1 MLVQRIPNKSRE
13 NEERVRRLFES
24 IRRRFQAHD
33 INSHTDIKRELMEAF
48 AMYFKS
54 AGKAHYEFEKL
65 DPDAP
70 RFASL
75 WNKIQETLADDF
87 DVAYKETQ
95 SLLRAALS
103 AFDYQQT
110 MTKGLDHKL
119 EKAVSA
125 LQDLQI
131 IREHTIEPVFVAG
144 DDFKD
149 ASRIDTRAPLSNP
162 MVELPSY
169 QEIVTLNRESS
180 ENILA
185 DGDTDIQVLPSSSS
199 QVELYEGRMFAIAGQ
214 AEPEGPEFRFASAAG
229 LDRLTIHENDGIDP
243 DLLDRYRNY
252 LVDKGSS
259 ALLPQDGMDAAKRQK
274 LQELEGFTKD
284 EWEWMST
291 RIHDVGEIFTLPP
304 QRARTFQLSTDEEVY
319 LYDSGATDEEKQAN
333 RQKMTDENPDSY
345 WQVEYVADAGE
356 RLLPW
361 VDADSN
367 TFPTTVSE
375 DALRAAAKTADAALG
390 MDFSVT
396 LVFDMKRARQIN
408 WINLSPQYFAKG
420 DVVEVKSIS
429 TSEEGADF
437 VLIEGWNQD
446 RYENTLTA
454 DVNEELSQ
462 EELSVTLS
470 PSKYSYRGQGVWT
483 FPPVRARYV
492 RVVIEQKVPEVVPY
506 NLVTLQ
512 IKETKSMTSKTK
524 NIVGKVKRKRYEKPT
539 YKELNLSYPES
550 LLLLDGTNTSTD
562 FVPTGEGDHAS
573 SHDRLGSNAWSGVNI
588 GKVVAD
594 PSAGVAFTVLSTLA
608 VFGLFGSVRG
618 VRRRFWEQTEVT
630 DQFTT
635 THWDRVRYAIG
646 VKEFGVYTH
655 SYSSASELI
664 SMPYFFPRPVK
675 KLHVRAD
682 QAVPEAFGPG
692 TWVEYY
698 VAFGGGDDW
707 QRVLPLQS
715 AETPTA
721 QLPKILN
728 INSTVEEMDRV
739 LTEGYLDVE
748 GSVKEMRTKIVL
760 RRPGDKPYLT
770 PVVHGYR
777 VIAFTR

>member
-1 MLVQRIPNKSRE
+1 MLVQRLPNKSRE
-13 NEERVRRLFES
+13 NEERVRRLFEG
-24 IRRRFQAHD
+24 IRRKFQSRD

-48 AMYFKS
+48 ATYFKS
-54 AGKAHYEFEKL
+54 AGKSHYEFEKL

-95 SLLRAALS
+95 SLLRAALA

-119 EKAVSA
+119 EKAVST

-169 QEIVTLNRESS
+169 QEIITLKRESS

-185 DGDTDIQVLPSSSS
+185 DGDVDIQVLPDDNS
-199 QVELYEGRMFAIAGQ
+199 QIELYEGRMFALAGQ
-214 AEPEGPEFRFASAAG
+214 AVPEGPEFRFLQAAG
-229 LDRLTIHENDGIDP
+229 LDRLTVHENDGVDP

-259 ALLPQDGMDAAKRQK
+259 ALLPQDGMDAAQRQS
-274 LQELEGFTKD
+274 LSELEGFTKE
-284 EWEWMST
+284 EWEWLST
-291 RIHDVGEIFTLPP
+291 RIHEVGEIFTLPP
-304 QRARTFQLSTDEEVY
+304 PRTRTFQLSTDDEVF
-319 LYDSGATDEEKQAN
+319 LYDSGATDEEKQSN
-333 RQKMTDENPDSY
+333 RHRMIDEDPDSY

-361 VDADSN
+361 VDVDSGS
-367 TFPTTVSE
+367 FPTTVSE
-375 DALRAAAKTADAALG
+375 DALRAAAKTADATLN
-390 MDFSVT
+390 MDFKVT

-408 WINLSPQYFAKG
+408 WINLNPQYFAKG
-420 DVVEVKSIS
+420 DIVEVKSIS
-429 TSEEGADF
+429 TSEEGSDF
-437 VLIEGWNQD
+437 ETIEGWD
-446 RYENTLTA
+446 EDKYENTLTA

-483 FPPVRARYV
+483 FPPKTARYV
-492 RVVIEQKVPEVVPY
+492 KVVIEQKVPEVVPY
-506 NLVTLQ
+506 NIVTLTV
-512 IKETKSMTSKTK
+512 KETKTTTSKKK
-524 NIVGKVKRKRYEKPT
+524 NMIGVVKRKRYEST
-539 YKELNLSYPES
+539 SYQDLVLSYPES
-550 LLLLDGTNTSTD
+550 LLILDGSNMSADFFSGGDTTTSTGGQSRAKK
-562 FVPTGEGDHAS
+562 VGVIAVEML
-573 SHDRLGSNAWSGVNI
+573 LG
-588 GKVVAD
+588 
-594 PSAGVAFTVLSTLA
+594 AFN
-608 VFGLFGSVRG
+608 GLIRYGYKTTQRK
-618 VRRRFWEQTEVT
+618 RFEQIEVT
-630 DQFTT
+630 DEFTT
-635 THWDRVRYAIG
+635 TQWNRVRYAVG
-646 VKEFGVYTH
+646 VKELGIFTH
-655 SYSSASELI
+655 SYASASESI
-664 SMPYFFPRPVK
+664 SMPYFFPRPIK

-682 QAVPEAFGPG
+682 QAVPEEFGVG

-698 VAFGGGDDW
+698 VAFGGGSNW
-707 QRVLPLQS
+707 QRVLPLHS
-715 AETPTA
+715 GEVPTTE
-721 QLPKILN
+721 LPKILN
-728 INSTVEEMDRV
+728 INSTVEPNDRV
-739 LTEGYLDVE
+739 LTEGYIDVE
-748 GSVKEMRTKIVL
+748 GSVKEMRTKIII
-760 RRPGDKPYLT
+760 RRPDDKPYLT

>member
-1 MLVQRIPNKSRE
+1 MLVQRLPNKSRE
-13 NEERVRRLFES
+13 NEERVRRLFEQ
-24 IRRRFQAHD
+24 IRRRFQSHD
-33 INSHTDIKRELMEAF
+33 VNSHTDIKRELMEAF
-48 AMYFKS
+48 ASYFKN
-54 AGKAHYEFEKL
+54 AGKAHYEYKKL
-65 DPDAP
+65 DPNAP

-75 WNKIQETLADDF
+75 WNRIQETLADDF

-95 SLLRAALS
+95 SLLRAALA

-119 EKAVSA
+119 EKAVSS

-149 ASRIDTRAPLSNP
+149 SSRIDTNAPLSNP

-169 QEIVTLNRESS
+169 QEIITLNRESS

-185 DGDTDIQVLPSSSS
+185 QEDVDIQVLPTGNS
-199 QVELYEGRMFAIAGQ
+199 QIELYEGRMFALAGQ
-214 AEPEGPEFRFASAAG
+214 AEPEAPEFRFKQASG
-229 LDRLTIHENDGIDP
+229 LDRLTIHPSGSIDP
-243 DLLDRYRNY
+243 NLLDRYRNY

-259 ALLPQDGMDAAKRQK
+259 ALLPQDGMDAAKRQS

-291 RIHDVGEIFTLPP
+291 RIHDVGEIFTIPP
-304 QRARTFQLSTDEEVY
+304 RRTRTFQLSTDEEIY
-319 LYDSGATDEEKQAN
+319 LYDSGGTDEEKQSL
-333 RQKMTDENPDSY
+333 RRRMTDENPDSY
-345 WQVEYVADAGE
+345 WQVEYVANAGE

-361 VDADSN
+361 VDADSGS
-367 TFPTTVSE
+367 FPTTISE
-375 DALRAAAKTADAALG
+375 DAMRAAAKTADAQLG
-390 MDFSVT
+390 MDFSIT
-396 LVFDMKRARQIN
+396 LVFDMKRPRQIN

-429 TSEEGADF
+429 TSEEGDEF
-437 VLIEGWNQD
+437 VPIEGWSQD
-446 RYENTLTA
+446 KYENTLTA

-492 RVVIEQKVPEVVPY
+492 RIVIEQKQPELVPY

-512 IKETKSMTSKTK
+512 IKETKTTTSKKK
-524 NIVGKVKRKRYEKPT
+524 NIVGVVKRKRYESTT
-539 YKELNLSYPES
+539 YQELNLSYPES
-550 LLLLDGTNTSTD
+550 LLILDGSNMSAD
-562 FVPTGEGDHAS
+562 YIGGGSESEGESLDAS
-573 SHDRLGSNAWSGVNI
+573 SKFLWT
-588 GKVVAD
+588 VA
-594 PSAGVAFTVLSTLA
+594 SYGLLTKAFGQGTTQ
-608 VFGLFGSVRG
+608 RN
-618 VRRRFWEQTEVT
+618 RQEQVEITNE
-630 DQFTT
+630 FTT

-646 VKEFGVYTH
+646 VKEFGVHTH

-682 QAVPEAFGPG
+682 QAVPEAFGSG
-692 TWVEYY
+692 VWVEYY
-698 VAFGGGDDW
+698 VGFGGGDEW
-707 QRVLPLQS
+707 HRVLPLQS
-715 AETPTA
+715 SETPTSE
-721 QLPKILN
+721 LPKILN
-728 INSTVEEMDRV
+728 INSTVEEKDHI
-739 LTEGYLDVE
+739 LTEGYIDVE
-748 GSVKEMRTKIVL
+748 GSVGVH
-760 RRPGDKPYLT
+760 RRRGLGQGDADET
-770 PVVHGYR
+770 STASSR
-777 VIAFTR
+777 